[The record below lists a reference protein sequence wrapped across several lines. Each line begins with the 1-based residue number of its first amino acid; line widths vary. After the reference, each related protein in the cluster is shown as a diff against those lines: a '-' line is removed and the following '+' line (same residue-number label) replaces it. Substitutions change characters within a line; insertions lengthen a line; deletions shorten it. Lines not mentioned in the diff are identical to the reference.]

1 MHFPSSLYPH
11 FSCTASSCDFWP
23 HCGVTSSAT
32 LSVEHN
38 QLTKSGSEN
47 CLNRRSIGAGGDI
60 ASYATG
66 LFGSTSTSG
75 TATGGEVIVI
85 GAKSG
90 APAMVTVK
98 ANSYGGVGH
107 HPLKKQQNIEIHD
120 RDLPTIIGAGPSRY
134 IYGAPNRP
142 AIVKANSI
150 TFLGEHEM
158 PITRDRVSKSFSHQ
172 GSTSTMT
179 TTAATLAKQDS
190 TSSKSNY
197 SLADQT
203 PGYNNSHGRT
213 STQKGGN
220 SGGGSSNSSVKSNSS
235 NYRVNRSP
243 SNKSNPPGS
252 SGNNHRY
259 YGGGSGGS
267 AATAADKAGSG
278 SDGRDR
284 KAR

>member
-1 MHFPSSLYPH
+1 MYPH

-23 HCGVTSSAT
+23 HCGVTST
-32 LSVEHN
+32 LTVEQN

-66 LFGSTSTSG
+66 LLSTSG
-75 TATGGEVIVI
+75 GGTGGEVIVI

-90 APAMVTVK
+90 ATLVPIK

-107 HPLKKQQNIEIHD
+107 HPLKKQKNIEIHD
-120 RDLPTIIGAGPSRY
+120 RDLPTVIGGGGPSRY
-134 IYGAPNRP
+134 IYGPSRP

-172 GSTSTMT
+172 GSTSAMT
-179 TTAATLAKQDS
+179 TTTSSAILAKQDS

-197 SLADQT
+197 SLADQ
-203 PGYNNSHGRT
+203 GSSGGRT
-213 STQKGGN
+213 KGHYSG
-220 SGGGSSNSSVKSNSS
+220 SGGGGSSNSSVKSNSS
-235 NYRVNRSP
+235 NYKVNRSP
-243 SNKSNPPGS
+243 SNKSNPPGPGGS
-252 SGNNHRY
+252 NHRY
-259 YGGGSGGS
+259 SGAGSGAGGGMANTS
-267 AATAADKAGSG
+267 AVDKAGSG
-278 SDGRDR
+278 SDGRER